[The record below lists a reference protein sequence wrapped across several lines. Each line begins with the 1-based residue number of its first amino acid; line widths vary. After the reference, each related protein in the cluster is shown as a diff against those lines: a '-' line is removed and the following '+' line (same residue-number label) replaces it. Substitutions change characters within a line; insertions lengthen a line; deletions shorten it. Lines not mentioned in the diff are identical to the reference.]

1 MANQIQVSE
10 LQSIIALHQQGWP
23 RLRIAR
29 TLGLDIK
36 TVRRYIRRQASPK
49 SLLLPAGMKPSEP
62 AIPPPG
68 AEGPPLQADPPV
80 AGNPAIVP
88 TGNSATSLHLP
99 TGHSLRLGSG
109 QAGRISQCAPFKET
123 IEQALEKGLSAQRI
137 YQDLLHESAF
147 LGGYDAVKRYVR
159 RLRKEAPER
168 FFRLECLPGEEAQVD
183 FGRGAPIR
191 TIAGKLQK
199 TWVFRIVFSY
209 SRKAYS
215 EVVLRQTTDAF
226 IRALENAFRYFGG
239 VPETV
244 VIDNLRAA
252 VKQPDWYEPELNP
265 KVREFAR
272 HYGAA
277 ILPTRPYTPEHK
289 GKIENGIGYVKDNAL
304 KGRIFDSLAAENLY
318 LLNWEE
324 RVADQRIHG
333 TTRQQVAAR
342 FQQEKPSLRPL
353 PLSIFPCFQEGRRR
367 VHRDSFVEVERAYY
381 EVPEEYIQRDVWV
394 RWDGRTVRVFNDR
407 FDQVAVHAQVE
418 KGRFSYSTQT
428 TSRGRLCGMER
439 SGAWLVKKAIKIGP
453 QCGAWAD
460 ASLAHRGVEAI
471 RPLYGL
477 LALARSYTSTRLE
490 RACGAALADSRFHL
504 KDIKAILEAP
514 PSEQETMPF
523 LETHPLIRDIAEYGQ
538 FLQELY
544 PEDEIM
550 NTQKQEVTKA

>member
-1 MANQIQVSE
+1 MANQVKMAVRE
-10 LQSIIALHQQGWP
+10 AIIAYSGLGWS
-23 RLRIAR
+23 RRRIAR
-29 TLGLDIK
+29 TLGINRE
-36 TVRRYIRRQASPK
+36 TVARY
-49 SLLLPAGMKPSEP
+49 LAGPNP
-62 AIPPPG
+62 AIPPTG
-68 AEGPPLQADPPV
+68 ADGP
-80 AGNPAIVP
+80 NPAIVP
-88 TGNSATSLHLP
+88 AGISATSLLLP
-99 TGHSLRLGSG
+99 TGKSGRL
-109 QAGRISQCAPFKET
+109 SQCAPFKVT
-123 IEQALEKGLSAQRI
+123 IEQALEKGLTAQRI
-137 YQDLLHESAF
+137 YQDLLQDSAF
-147 LGGYDAVKRYVR
+147 PGRYDAVKRYVR
-159 RLRKEAPER
+159 RLRGEAPER

-191 TIAGKLQK
+191 TAAGKLQK
-199 TWVFRIVFSY
+199 TWVFRIVLSY

-215 EVVLRQTTDAF
+215 EVVLRQTTDVF

-252 VKQPDWYEPELNP
+252 VKKPDWYEPELNP

-272 HYGAA
+272 HYGTV

-304 KGRIFDSLAAENLY
+304 KAQIFDSLAGENLH
-318 LLNWEE
+318 LLKWEE

-353 PLSIFPCFQEGRRR
+353 PVSIFPCFQEGRRR

-407 FDQVAVHAQVE
+407 FDQVAVHAQAE
-418 KGRFSYSTQT
+418 KGRFSYSNQT

-460 ASLAHRGVEAI
+460 ASLTHRGVEAI
-471 RPLYGL
+471 RSLYGF
-477 LALARSYTSTRLE
+477 LALARSHTAVRIE
-490 RACGAALADSRFHL
+490 HACSVALADSRFYL

-514 PSEQETMPF
+514 ASEQETMPF

-544 PEDEIM
+544 PEDEII
-550 NTQKQEVTKA
+550 NITKQEATKA